1 MSTRKRYRKRPDQ
14 FVTAVQLRL
23 EIQTFTYLKW
33 GGTQCCKQGDW
44 LVDNGGDVYTVAGD
58 VFAATYR
65 QLSPGVYLK
74 VTPIYAVKAA
84 GAGQVETKEGVSAYR
99 AGDYIVSN
107 NADGSDAYCISAE
120 KFDAMYELDE

>member
-1 MSTRKRYRKRPDQ
+1 MSTRKRYRRKPDQ

-33 GGTQCCKQGDW
+33 GGMQRCKQGDW
-44 LVDNGGDVYTVAGD
+44 LVDNGGDVYTVDGD

-65 QLSPGVYLK
+65 PLRPGAYLK

-84 GAGQVETKEGVSAYR
+84 GDGRVKTKEGVSAYR

-107 NADGSDAYCISAE
+107 NVDGSDAYCISAE
-120 KFDAMYELDE
+120 RFDAMYEPDD